1 MSAKPTT
8 LLAFDFGL
16 SRIGVATGQTVT
28 RTATALSTVRARRG
42 APDWREIDALVRD
55 WQPDLM
61 LVGLPLN
68 MDSTA
73 SEMSERAR
81 SFADALAERYATA
94 VEMVDERLTSFEAR
108 GLSPAE
114 DERHAIAA
122 RLIAET
128 FLRGELSGGT

>member
-1 MSAKPTT
+1 M
-8 LLAFDFGL
+8 
-16 SRIGVATGQTVT
+16 ATGQSVT
-28 RTATALSTVRARRG
+28 RTATPLATVRARHGEPEWR
-42 APDWREIDALVRD
+42 AVDALIRDWR
-55 WQPDLM
+55 PDL
-61 LVGLPLN
+61 LVVGLPLN

-81 SFADALAERYATA
+81 AFAAQLQARYRLA

-108 GLSPAE
+108 GLSDAE

-128 FLRGELSGGT
+128 FLGGLSGGT

>member
-1 MSAKPTT
+1 MPRPTT

-16 SRIGVATGQTVT
+16 TRIGVATGQSVT
-28 RTATALSTVRARRG
+28 RTATPLATVRARRG
-42 APDWREIDALVRD
+42 EPDWRAIDALVRD
-55 WQPDLM
+55 WRPDLL

-68 MDSTA
+68 MDSTE
-73 SEMSERAR
+73 SEMSVRANA
-81 SFADALAERYATA
+81 FGVALKARYAID

-108 GLSPAE
+108 GLTAIE

-128 FLRGELSGGT
+128 FLNRV